1 MIRDAKEIPYFLEK
15 NISYLS
21 REFAAQASE
30 WFNTFMDQIRR
41 MHNAE
46 FNSKQPQI
54 RHAGMDNFWCSGC
67 CQIYKQ
73 LSMLACH

>member
-1 MIRDAKEIPYFLEK
+1 MIRSAKEIPYFLEK

-30 WFNTFMDQIRR
+30 WFNTFKDQIRQ

-46 FNSKQPQI
+46 LNSKQPQI
-54 RHAGMDNFWCSGC
+54 RHA
-67 CQIYKQ
+67 
-73 LSMLACH
+73 LAWIIDCITGNNPGTVSSPNC